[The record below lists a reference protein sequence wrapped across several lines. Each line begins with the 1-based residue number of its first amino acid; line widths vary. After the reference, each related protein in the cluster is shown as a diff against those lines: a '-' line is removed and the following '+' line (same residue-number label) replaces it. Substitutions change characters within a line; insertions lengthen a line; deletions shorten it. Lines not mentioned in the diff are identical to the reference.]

1 MLNVWYWYLMTNI
14 QFRLMT
20 VCSSDQESYKVT
32 SSSPEQEPRNVS
44 SPPLALRSWCR
55 DSSGLGLSCRAPEN
69 PGFETNIFAIW
80 DKYILPGTSKS
91 WISHQIIMLLQTSC
105 IARPTNN
112 SSWWWPWW
120 PWWPWCPPWS
130 WLALTA
136 CQEILISDRFG
147 LFLNVS
153 WWIYI
158 SRALASLTGL
168 EVEPH
173 NNGKENF
180 EVGNL
185 PLDLANS
192 GLITD
197 K

>member
-1 MLNVWYWYLMTNI
+1 MSRGPSLIRNLIKDFHLHKNLVMFLRHLLPSVADVETRVGWVYLAGHQRT
-14 QFRLMT
+14 L
-20 VCSSDQESYKVT
+20 D
-32 SSSPEQEPRNVS
+32 
-44 SPPLALRSWCR
+44 LRQIF
-55 DSSGLGLSCRAPEN
+55 LQ
-69 PGFETNIFAIW
+69 FETNI
-80 DKYILPGTSKS
+80 S

-173 NNGKENF
+173 NNGKEYF

-185 PLDLANS
+185 PLDLTNS
-192 GLITD
+192 GLIMN